1 VDEVAGLKGARR
13 GTTANGVPFIALPP
27 DGGRE
32 ARALVILWHGFDPP
46 RSEEALAAA
55 VPLLALPA
63 WRVYLGLPGNGAR
76 IPEGGVDEIMRR
88 GAEDA
93 VSLVFRPTIEGALAE
108 LPDAV
113 ADLRNQLSVDA
124 GLPLGIFGFSA
135 GGETVLLAL
144 SRRTLPFKAAV
155 TFGAVADLPPLIDL
169 TASMFGTRYAWTA
182 ARKSLAEELSPVF
195 HARAI
200 AQSGVPVLLAFG
212 GEDQYPVRG
221 ATEKLVGEI
230 ASNGG
235 VTQLRVVHGVQHA
248 FVDEPGIQAAPPTVA
263 AREIDALTTEW
274 FARYLTS

>member
-1 VDEVAGLKGARR
+1 MDEITALAGARR
-13 GTTANGVPFIALPP
+13 GTTANGVPYIALPP
-27 DGGRE
+27 DGGRDP
-32 ARALVILWHGFDPP
+32 RALVVLWHGFDPP

-55 VPLLALPA
+55 IPLLSIPA
-63 WRVYLGLPGNGAR
+63 WRVYLGLPGSGAR
-76 IPEGGVDEIMRR
+76 MPEGGVEEVMRR
-88 GAEDA
+88 AAEDA
-93 VSLVFRPTIEGALAE
+93 VALVFRPAIEGALAE

-113 ADLRNQLSVDA
+113 GDLRSQLSLDA
-124 GLPLGIFGFSA
+124 SLPLGVFGFSA
-135 GGETVLLAL
+135 GGETALLAL

-195 HARAI
+195 HAHDI
-200 AQSGVPVLLAFG
+200 AESGVPVLLAFG
-212 GEDQYPVRG
+212 GEDRYPVRG

-230 ASNGG
+230 ASRGG
-235 VTQLRVVHGVQHA
+235 VAQLRVVHGVQHA

-263 AREIDALTTEW
+263 SREIDALTTEW